1 MAESNV
7 PLRDFDEESETDSET
22 ELLIR
27 RDVPSGKQNNNNN
40 RGRRKSSMGY
50 SGVDAGAG
58 SSAAG
63 GGGSFLGN
71 LFGSN
76 SFGSA
81 AGQIRYRNERSR
93 ERAKHSNGSYSSISK
108 LAQLTHTSSRVAG
121 AGSIGGVGGGS
132 GGGGGGS
139 GSATG
144 IKATTGDGS
153 AATSGGSAATGD
165 LSNGATH
172 STTVIDPENGS
183 STVFY
188 QHNRRK
194 SKSRSI
200 GNVCKLCL
208 CR

>member
-27 RDVPSGKQNNNNN
+27 RDVPSGKPNNNNI

-108 LAQLTHTSSRVAG
+108 LAQLTHTSSGVAG
-121 AGSIGGVGGGS
+121 AGSI

-144 IKATTGDGS
+144 IKVTTGDGS
-153 AATSGGSAATGD
+153 VAASGGSAATGD

>member
-1 MAESNV
+1 MADNV
-7 PLRDFDEESETDSET
+7 PLRDFDEESDTDSET

-27 RDVPSGKQNNNNN
+27 REVPAGSASSSNNSN
-40 RGRRKSSMGY
+40 RNGRRKNSTGY
-50 SGVDAGAG
+50 SGAD
-58 SSAAG
+58 
-63 GGGSFLGN
+63 FLGN

-76 SFGSA
+76 SVGSA

-93 ERAKHSNGSYSSISK
+93 ERAKHSNSYNSVSK
-108 LAQLTHTSSRVAG
+108 LAQLTHTSAGVAGVGAG
-121 AGSIGGVGGGS
+121 AGTGASGGS
-132 GGGGGGS
+132 GGSGS
-139 GSATG
+139 GGAGDGNSAT
-144 IKATTGDGS
+144 TS
-153 AATSGGSAATGD
+153 AGCAAGD
-165 LSNGATH
+165 LGNGGTH
-172 STTVIDPENGS
+172 STVVDPENGS